1 LSGMIRHMCTWSG
14 VDLPSSISIARW
26 RYKSLNTY
34 STIRLNFP
42 YSFLL
47 RYFGAITNWYLQ
59 SQRTCNKFFPSCI
72 GSYSFN
78 ALKGLPGE
86 WIYFISCGIG
96 GTLPRPPLKVVAF
109 CQS

>member
-34 STIRLNFP
+34 STIRLNLP

-47 RYFGAITNWYLQ
+47 RYFWATIKWYLQ
-59 SQRTCNKFFPSCI
+59 FQRTCNKFFPSCI

-86 WIYFISCGIG
+86 
-96 GTLPRPPLKVVAF
+96 
-109 CQS
+109 